1 MKNRLQLYVGL
12 ATVLAILGV
21 FFSRAAP
28 SGTTFS
34 APAFGVAAAAAAAIP
49 TTSPAPSASPVPV
62 TSAAPSTAPASY
74 VTPGPASN
82 KGDGGTPAAAPAAA
96 TPNVTA
102 AATTGETWDVR
113 HTPSVDAAMIRQV
126 LQEYNSP
133 AVGAADAM
141 YNLGVEYGI
150 DPAFCLAFFVNE
162 STAGTAG
169 VARTTKSVGNIRTT
183 AGYADYQGY
192 RKYDSW
198 EQGIEDW
205 YRLIRDL
212 YIGQWNL
219 TTVDQIIPVY
229 APTFDNN
236 NPDHYVSTVKT
247 LVSSWRGS
255 R

>member
-1 MKNRLQLYVGL
+1 VKNRLQLYVGL

-21 FFSRAAP
+21 FFSRAEP
-28 SGTTFS
+28 PGTKFS
-34 APAFGVAAAAAAAIP
+34 APSFGVAAAAAAAIP
-49 TTSPAPSASPVPV
+49 STSPVPAASPSPAA
-62 TSAAPSTAPASY
+62 SAAPSTAPASY
-74 VTPGPASN
+74 VTPGPASG
-82 KGDGGTPAAAPAAA
+82 KGDGGTPAATPAAA
-96 TPNVTA
+96 PNVA
-102 AATTGETWDVR
+102 AATGDETWDVR
-113 HTPSVDAAMIRQV
+113 HTPSVGAAAIRQV
-126 LQEYNSP
+126 LQKYNSP
-133 AVGAADAM
+133 AIGAADAM

-236 NPDHYVSTVKT
+236 NPDHYVATVKK
-247 LVSSWRGS
+247 LVSTWRAAH
-255 R
+255 

>member
-12 ATVLAILGV
+12 ATALAILGV
-21 FFSRAAP
+21 FFFRTEPPGATLSAP
-28 SGTTFS
+28 S
-34 APAFGVAAAAAAAIP
+34 FGVAAAAAAAIP
-49 TTSPAPSASPVPV
+49 TTSPAPSTSPAPGPSVSASP
-62 TSAAPSTAPASY
+62 APATY

-82 KGDGGTPAAAPAAA
+82 KGDGGTSAPPPPAA
-96 TPNVTA
+96 TPGVTA
-102 AATTGETWDVR
+102 AATGETWDVR
-113 HTPSVDAAMIRQV
+113 HTPSIDATGIRAV
-126 LQEYNSP
+126 LQKYNSP

-183 AGYADYQGY
+183 AGYADFQGY

-236 NPDHYVSTVKT
+236 NPDHYVSTVKK
-247 LVSSWRGS
+247 LVSTWRGTN
-255 R
+255 

>member
-1 MKNRLQLYVGL
+1 VKNRLQLYVGL
-12 ATVLAILGV
+12 ATVLAILAV
-21 FFSRAAP
+21 FFTRPEQRGA
-28 SGTTFS
+28 TFS

-49 TTSPAPSASPVPV
+49 TTSPAPATTPIPATV
-62 TSAAPSTAPASY
+62 AAPATAPTGY
-74 VTPGPASN
+74 PPQGPASG
-82 KGDGGTPAAAPAAA
+82 KGDGGAPAATA
-96 TPNVTA
+96 VTTPSVNA
-102 AATTGETWDVR
+102 AATGDETWDVR
-113 HTPSVDAAMIRQV
+113 HTPSIDAAAIRQV
-126 LQEYNSP
+126 LQKYNSP
-133 AVGAADAM
+133 AVGAADAL

-150 DPAFCLAFFVNE
+150 DPAFCLAFFINE

-212 YIGQWNL
+212 YIGQWGL
-219 TTVDQIIPVY
+219 TTVDRIIPVY
-229 APTFDNN
+229 APTFDSN
-236 NPDHYVSTVKT
+236 NPDHYVATVKK
-247 LVSSWRGS
+247 LVSTWRGT

>member
-1 MKNRLQLYVGL
+1 MKTLLIISFAL
-12 ATVLAILGV
+12 ALVFTMLG
-21 FFSRAAP
+21 FFPSKESSRSALAAP
-28 SGTTFS
+28 GPTAPSSSS
-34 APAFGVAAAAAAAIP
+34 ATPVAAKP
-49 TTSPAPSASPVPV
+49 TG
-62 TSAAPSTAPASY
+62 TSAAY
-74 VTPGPASN
+74 VTATIANG
-82 KGDGGTPAAAPAAA
+82 KQDGGPVATSAAIA
-96 TPNVTA
+96 TPVATAAVA
-102 AATTGETWDVR
+102 AATTAESWDVR
-113 HTPSVDAAMIRQV
+113 HTPSIDAAMIRQV
-126 LQEYNSP
+126 LQKYNSP
-133 AVGAADAM
+133 AIGASDAM

-150 DPAFCLAFFVNE
+150 DPAFCLAFFINE

-229 APTFDNN
+229 APTFDSN

-247 LVSSWRGS
+247 LVSTWRAA

>member
-12 ATVLAILGV
+12 ATILAILGV

-28 SGTTFS
+28 PGTTFS
-34 APAFGVAAAAAAAIP
+34 APAFGVAAAAAAPIS
-49 TTSPAPSASPVPV
+49 TTSPASPAPA

-82 KGDGGTPAAAPAAA
+82 KGDGVPPAATAVA
-96 TPNVTA
+96 TPNVA
-102 AATTGETWDVR
+102 AAATGETWDVR
-113 HTPSVDAAMIRQV
+113 HTPSVDAAAIRQV
-126 LQEYNSP
+126 LQRYNSP

-183 AGYADYQGY
+183 VGYADYQGY

-229 APTFDNN
+229 APTFDSN
-236 NPDHYVSTVKT
+236 NPDHYVSTVEK
-247 LVSSWRGS
+247 LVSAWRGT

>member
-1 MKNRLQLYVGL
+1 VKNRLQLYVGL

-21 FFSRAAP
+21 FFSRSEP
-28 SGTTFS
+28 RGTTFS
-34 APAFGVAAAAAAAIP
+34 APAFGVAAAAAAMP
-49 TTSPAPSASPVPV
+49 TTSTIPSTGPAPA
-62 TSAAPSTAPASY
+62 TSTAPSPAPQSY
-74 VTPGPASN
+74 VTPGPAST
-82 KGDGGTPAAAPAAA
+82 KGDGGTPATPAVA

-102 AATTGETWDVR
+102 AATTDETWDVR
-113 HTPSVDAAMIRQV
+113 HTPSVDAAAIRQV
-126 LQEYNSP
+126 LQKYNSP
-133 AVGAADAM
+133 AIGAADAM

-236 NPDHYVSTVKT
+236 SPDHYISTVKK
-247 LVSSWRGS
+247 LVSTWRS
-255 R
+255 AR

>member
-1 MKNRLQLYVGL
+1 VKNRLQLYFGL

-21 FFSRAAP
+21 LFTRAEP
-28 SGTTFS
+28 PGTTFS

-49 TTSPAPSASPVPV
+49 TTSSAPSPAPAPA
-62 TSAAPSTAPASY
+62 TSAAPAPAPQGY
-74 VTPGPASN
+74 VTPGPAST
-82 KGDGGTPAAAPAAA
+82 KGDGGTPAASTAVA
-96 TPNVTA
+96 TPNVAA
-102 AATTGETWDVR
+102 AATSGETWDVR
-113 HTPSVDAAMIRQV
+113 HTPSVDAAAIRQV
-126 LQEYNSP
+126 LQRYNSP

-150 DPAFCLAFFVNE
+150 DPAFCLAFFINE

-212 YIGQWNL
+212 YIGQWDL

-229 APTFDNN
+229 APTFDSN
-236 NPDHYVSTVKT
+236 NPDHYASTVKK
-247 LVSSWRGS
+247 LVGVWRGAH
-255 R
+255 

>member
-1 MKNRLQLYVGL
+1 VKNRLQLYFGL
-12 ATVLAILGV
+12 ATALAILGV
-21 FFSRAAP
+21 FFFRTEP
-28 SGTTFS
+28 PGTTFS

-49 TTSPAPSASPVPV
+49 TTSPAPSTSPAPAASA
-62 TSAAPSTAPASY
+62 AAPSTAPSTYA
-74 VTPGPASN
+74 TPGPASN
-82 KGDGGTPAAAPAAA
+82 KGDGGTPPVAPAAA

-102 AATTGETWDVR
+102 ATGGETWDVR
-113 HTPSVDAAMIRQV
+113 HTPSVDAAAIRQV
-126 LQEYNSP
+126 LQKYNSP
-133 AVGAADAM
+133 AIGAADAM

-236 NPDHYVSTVKT
+236 NPDHYVSTVKK
-247 LVSSWRGS
+247 LVSTWRGTN
-255 R
+255 